1 MPPQL
6 ALLICLIFMGYL
18 FWVDLKRK
26 ESSSNELW
34 IPLTWMFLTGS
45 RYASKWI
52 SMTPADTDYE
62 GSPVDAVV
70 FGALIAAGFFVLSR
84 RKIDWG
90 QFFARN
96 KWLMLYFIYCGV
108 SIIWSDYPFVSFKR
122 WIKELGSPVMV
133 LVILTDRH
141 PVEAIDAV
149 LRRLAILWLPLSVV
163 FFKYFPALGRQ
174 YHESSGEQFAT
185 GVSLGKNGLGIMC
198 LVCGIYFSWKYIVKH
213 REKFKWD
220 WQENISDFALMGM
233 TIWLLQRSQSATAMV
248 CVTVTVMLFLI
259 SRTKLF
265 ARKPDGMITML
276 LIFIPLF
283 YLLEE
288 TFGVTDVILDLLGRD
303 RTLTTRVPMWEFLKT
318 MVTNP
323 ILGSG
328 YHSFWMGERLDI
340 IWGFT
345 GRNITQAH
353 NGYLEQY
360 LNLGYIGLAFI
371 VVIILSGFLK
381 VKRQLNLDFALGM
394 LCLCIIVS
402 TVLYNHTEALFY
414 GINNVWLLTLFAVT
428 DIPIQKTV

>member
-1 MPPQL
+1 L
-6 ALLICLIFMGYL
+6 
-18 FWVDLKRK
+18 
-26 ESSSNELW
+26 
-34 IPLTWMFLTGS
+34 
-45 RYASKWI
+45 
-52 SMTPADTDYE
+52 
-62 GSPVDAVV
+62 
-70 FGALIAAGFFVLSR
+70 
-84 RKIDWG
+84 
-90 QFFARN
+90 
-96 KWLMLYFIYCGV
+96 
-108 SIIWSDYPFVSFKR
+108 
-122 WIKELGSPVMV
+122 
-133 LVILTDRH
+133 
-141 PVEAIDAV
+141 VEAIDAV
-149 LRRLAILWLPLSVV
+149 LRRLAILWLPLSIV

-174 YHESSGEQFAT
+174 YHESTGEQFAT

>member
-1 MPPQL
+1 
-6 ALLICLIFMGYL
+6 
-18 FWVDLKRK
+18 
-26 ESSSNELW
+26 
-34 IPLTWMFLTGS
+34 
-45 RYASKWI
+45 
-52 SMTPADTDYE
+52 
-62 GSPVDAVV
+62 
-70 FGALIAAGFFVLSR
+70 
-84 RKIDWG
+84 
-90 QFFARN
+90 
-96 KWLMLYFIYCGV
+96 
-108 SIIWSDYPFVSFKR
+108 
-122 WIKELGSPVMV
+122 MV
-133 LVILTDRH
+133 LVILTDKR
-141 PVEAIDAV
+141 PAEAIDAV
-149 LRRLAILWLPLSVV
+149 LRRLAILWLPLSIV

-174 YHESSGEQFAT
+174 YHESTGEQFAT

-233 TIWLLQRSQSATAMV
+233 TLWLLQRSQSATALV
-248 CVTVTVMLFLI
+248 CVTAAVMLFLI

-328 YHSFWMGERLDI
+328 YQSFWLGERLNM

-345 GRNITQAH
+345 GRTISQAH

-360 LNLGYIGLAFI
+360 LNLGYIGVAFLGA
-371 VVIILSGFLK
+371 IILSGFLK
-381 VKRQLNLDFALGM
+381 IKRQLNLDFALGM
-394 LCLCIIVS
+394 LCLCVIVS
-402 TVLYNHTEALFY
+402 TVLYNYTEALFY
-414 GINNVWLLTLFAVT
+414 GINNVWLLTLFAVI
-428 DIPIQKTV
+428 DIPIQKNGLKESDRLKITQT